1 MPKLISARL
10 HGRGKITYF
19 DPGDFDLK
27 PGMAA
32 VVQTEQGLELAIFTG
47 IVRDLEEDNPLVQ
60 DLPGLLRLAT
70 EEDCAQYEENL
81 RLEKEALAI
90 CQEQIARH
98 ELPMKLVAAE
108 YVLDRRRLIF
118 YFTADGRVDFRLL
131 VKDLAAAFCTRI
143 ELRQIG
149 VRDEACLKGGLGMC
163 GRCLCCASYMQDFYP
178 VSIKMAK
185 EQNLS
190 MNPAK
195 ISGACGRLL
204 CCLRYEEGAYADA
217 NKRLPKRGEV
227 VDTPQGRGVV
237 QDVNLLKETI
247 KVYLE
252 SEGEGGEA
260 WEFPA
265 AELTRLKRK
274 TGKREKHQERAK
286 EREGK
291 SSPQQDQD

>member
-1 MPKLISARL
+1 MPKLISVRL
-10 HGRGKITYF
+10 HGRGKIRYF
-19 DPGDFDLK
+19 DPGAYDLK
-27 PGMAA
+27 SGSA
-32 VVQTEQGLELAIFTG
+32 VIVQTDQGLEIGLCTGMITEVGEDSPLAEDLQG
-47 IVRDLEEDNPLVQ
+47 ILREASEEDW
-60 DLPGLLRLAT
+60 
-70 EEDCAQYEENL
+70 AQYQENL
-81 RLEKEALAI
+81 ELEKEAFAI
-90 CQEQIARH
+90 CQQEIERH

-131 VKDLAAAFCTRI
+131 VKDLASAFCTRI

-204 CCLRYEEGAYADA
+204 CCLRYEEAAYADA
-217 NKRLPKRGEV
+217 NKRLPKRGDL
-227 VDTPQGRGVV
+227 VDTPKGKGVV
-237 QDVNLLKETI
+237 QEVNLLKESLR
-247 KVYLE
+247 VRLE
-252 SEGEGGEA
+252 AEGEEGESLI
-260 WEFPA
+260 FPA
-265 AELTRLKRK
+265 TEVSRIKR
-274 TGKREKHQERAK
+274 RSNK
-286 EREGK
+286 ERK
-291 SSPQQDQD
+291 

>member
-1 MPKLISARL
+1 MPKLISVRL
-10 HGRGKITYF
+10 HGRGKIRYF
-19 DPGDFDLK
+19 DPGAYPLK
-27 PGMAA
+27 SGSA
-32 VVQTEQGLELAIFTG
+32 VVVHTDQGLELGICTG
-47 IVRDLEEDNPLVQ
+47 MITEVKEDSPLAQ
-60 DLPGLLRLAT
+60 DLQSILRLAT
-70 EEDCAQYEENL
+70 EEDQAQYQENL
-81 RLEKEALAI
+81 DLEQEAFAI
-90 CQEQIARH
+90 CQQEIARH

-131 VKDLAAAFCTRI
+131 VKDLASAFCTRI

-163 GRCLCCASYMQDFYP
+163 GRSLCCASYMQDFYP

-217 NKRLPKRGEV
+217 NRRLPKRGDQ

-237 QDVNLLKETI
+237 QEVNLLKETL
-247 KVYLE
+247 KVRLDSSGEDGE
-252 SEGEGGEA
+252 SVL
-260 WEFPA
+260 FPA
-265 AELTRLKRK
+265 ADVTRLKRK
-274 TGKREKHQERAK
+274 GGQEKK
-286 EREGK
+286 
-291 SSPQQDQD
+291 

>member
-1 MPKLISARL
+1 MPKLISVRL
-10 HGRGKITYF
+10 HGRGKIRYF
-19 DPGDFDLK
+19 DPGAYDLK
-27 PGMAA
+27 SGSA
-32 VVQTEQGLELAIFTG
+32 VIVQTDQGLELGLCTG
-47 IVRDLEEDNPLVQ
+47 MITEVGEDSPLAEDLQGILREASEEDW
-60 DLPGLLRLAT
+60 
-70 EEDCAQYEENL
+70 AQYQENL
-81 RLEKEALAI
+81 ELEKEAFAI
-90 CQEQIARH
+90 CQQEIERH

-131 VKDLAAAFCTRI
+131 VKDLASAFCTRI

-204 CCLRYEEGAYADA
+204 CCLRYEEAAYADA
-217 NKRLPKRGEV
+217 NKRLPKRGDQ
-227 VDTPQGRGVV
+227 VDTPKGKGVV
-237 QDVNLLKETI
+237 QEVNLLKESLR
-247 KVYLE
+247 VRLE
-252 SEGEGGEA
+252 SEGEEGESLI
-260 WEFPA
+260 FPA
-265 AELTRLKRK
+265 AEVRRIKR
-274 TGKREKHQERAK
+274 RSNK
-286 EREGK
+286 ERK
-291 SSPQQDQD
+291 